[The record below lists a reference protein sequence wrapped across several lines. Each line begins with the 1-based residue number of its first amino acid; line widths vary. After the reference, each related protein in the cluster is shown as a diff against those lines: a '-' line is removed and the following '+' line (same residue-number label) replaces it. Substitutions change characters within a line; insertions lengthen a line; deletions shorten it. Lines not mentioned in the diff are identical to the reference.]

1 MLKYIKSCYSYV
13 CEMIS
18 NRFEYAYGVNK
29 NQLEQENNYYCKMTD
44 GGFVIKK
51 VEEPTVPPTWGP
63 ADPGRAPKAHMTP
76 SLFLSPFY
84 FRVQRG
90 TRQIKREEVVEAV
103 PAVGGA

>member
-44 GGFVIKK
+44 GGFVIKI
-51 VEEPTVPPTWGP
+51 VEEPTVPPT
-63 ADPGRAPKAHMTP
+63 TP
-76 SLFLSPFY
+76 SLLPTPFY
-84 FRVQRG
+84 LRG
-90 TRQIKREEVVEAV
+90 TARQTPSQKGGVSEAV
-103 PAVGGA
+103 ST